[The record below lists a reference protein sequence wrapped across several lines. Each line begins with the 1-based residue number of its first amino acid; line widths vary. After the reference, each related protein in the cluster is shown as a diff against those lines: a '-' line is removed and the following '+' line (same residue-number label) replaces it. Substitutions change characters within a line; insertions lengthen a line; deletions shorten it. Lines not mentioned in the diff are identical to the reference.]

1 MLCLVGSTAVHSIR
15 DGTGTD
21 AVWDG
26 IKWIMSERV
35 AAVLDIYSLLECPR
49 SFTPITCKQPS
60 LATNKRGKSKNF
72 LLFYKPCQLFL
83 SALEHNYVPYE
94 HKPTHFFFQTSEI
107 ISIFSQL
114 FFNQFC
120 VYK

>member
-35 AAVLDIYSLLECPR
+35 AAVLDVYSLLVCPR

-60 LATNKRGKSKNF
+60 LSANKRGKSKNF
-72 LLFYKPCQLFL
+72 LFYQLFL
-83 SALEHNYVPYE
+83 SALEQNYVPYE
-94 HKPTHFFFQTSEI
+94 HKPTHFVLY
-107 ISIFSQL
+107 FSVCASKQL
-114 FFNQFC
+114 RTFWYLLLFN
-120 VYK
+120 

>member
-1 MLCLVGSTAVHSIR
+1 MEQILL
-15 DGTGTD
+15 GTGTD
-21 AVWDG
+21 AVCDG

-35 AAVLDIYSLLECPR
+35 AAVLYIYSLLVCPR

-60 LATNKRGKSKNF
+60 LAANKRGKSKNF

-83 SALEHNYVPYE
+83 SALEQNDVPYE
-94 HKPTHFFFQTSEI
+94 HKQLRAFQY
-107 ISIFSQL
+107 L
-114 FFNQFC
+114 LLFNQFC